1 MSALCLIEDFAQDYD
16 FIYANT
22 DQLKHQAY
30 KLRSPL
36 HKKNRMDI
44 DQYDTHSH
52 HILLKHKTT
61 NTYVS
66 CARII
71 EPPAQNPNKQL
82 PFEENYRDNVWA
94 SRTAIKDLPRR
105 SFCELSQINVNPN
118 FLSAETDLNQIPQVL
133 LGLYLASISL
143 ARLLFH
149 DYIFVELPE
158 ISFKKL
164 RMHGLLFEQASNT
177 LSNQKNTIY
186 CLNLDYGVSS
196 SGPTYELHQH
206 ILNAMAHQLNIP
218 MIQGNGIKK
227 IRSA

>member
-1 MSALCLIEDFAQDYD
+1 MSALYLIEDFAQDYD

-30 KLRSPL
+30 ILRSRS
-36 HKKNRMDI
+36 HENIMDI

-61 NTYVS
+61 NTYAA

-71 EPPAQNPNKQL
+71 EPPAKNPDKLL
-82 PFEENYRDNVWA
+82 PFEENHRDNIWA
-94 SRTAIKDLPRR
+94 SRIAIKDLSRR
-105 SFCELSQINVNPN
+105 SFSELSRINIAPA
-118 FLSAETDLNQIPQVL
+118 FHPEETDLNQIPQIL

-164 RMHGLLFEQASNT
+164 RVHGLLFEQASN
-177 LSNQKNTIY
+177 SENDHDNTMY
-186 CLNLDYGVSS
+186 CLNLESGISS
-196 SGPTYELHQH
+196 ASPIYELHQH
-206 ILNAMAHQLNIP
+206 ILNEMAHQLNIP
-218 MIQGNGIKK
+218 IVQDNDIDE
-227 IRSA
+227 IHSA

>member
-1 MSALCLIEDFAQDYD
+1 MSTLYLIEGFAQDYD

-22 DQLKHQAY
+22 DQLKHQVY

-36 HKKNRMDI
+36 YENIMDI

-52 HILLKHKTT
+52 HILLKHKAT
-61 NTYVS
+61 NTYAA

-71 EPPAQNPNKQL
+71 EPPAKYPGKQL
-82 PFEENYRDNVWA
+82 PFEENYRDSIWA
-94 SRTAIKDLPRR
+94 SRIAIKDLSRQ
-105 SFCELSQINVNPN
+105 SFCELSQINVSPN
-118 FLSAETDLNQIPQVL
+118 ALPTETDLTQIPQIL

-164 RMHGLLFEQASNT
+164 RMQGLLFEQASNT
-177 LSNQKNTIY
+177 ANNQKEAIY
-186 CLNLDYGVSS
+186 CLNLDSGISS
-196 SGPTYELHQH
+196 ANPIYELHQH
-206 ILNAMAHQLNIP
+206 ILNEMAHQLNIP
-218 MIQGNGIKK
+218 IIQDNDINKV
-227 IRSA
+227 RSV